1 MVNCLLLNLISFK
14 TIDSVSNYIDIWF
27 TDQNNRSLQMDE
39 NVNISLIVKENN
51 YKL

>member
-14 TIDSVSNYIDIWF
+14 TIDSASNYIDIWF